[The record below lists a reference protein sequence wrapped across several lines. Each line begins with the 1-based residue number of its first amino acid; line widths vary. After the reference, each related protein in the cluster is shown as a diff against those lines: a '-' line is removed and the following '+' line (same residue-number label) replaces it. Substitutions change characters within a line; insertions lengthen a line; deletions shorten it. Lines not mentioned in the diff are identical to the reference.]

1 MVGAGSSL
9 VEAFSWLVIVAKDS
23 TVDNIRRGMAS
34 SNILDICVMYGKVE
48 IVNHLFL
55 HCEGAVSVWRTLLG
69 DVSLGVV
76 QRILW
81 RRQILGVVFVS
92 MVVGAYYGG

>member
-1 MVGAGSSL
+1 
-9 VEAFSWLVIVAKDS
+9 
-23 TVDNIRRGMAS
+23 MAS
-34 SNILDICVMYGKVE
+34 SNILDICVMYGKEE

-55 HCEGAVSVWRTLLG
+55 HCEVAVSVWGTLLG
-69 DVSLGVV
+69 DVLLGVV